1 MTPEKA
7 KISITGVFLESADG
21 GFMAYL
27 SEIPEVATEGDSIE
41 EAERNLFHMLPD
53 VLEVKN
59 EIIEEQRIIHGQ
71 SAGITKKFEFQLV

>member
-7 KISITGVFLESADG
+7 KISITGVFLKSADG

-27 SEIPEVATEGDSIE
+27 SEIPEVATEGETVE
-41 EAERNLFHMLPD
+41 EAEKNLIKILPD

-59 EIIEEQRIIHGQ
+59 EIIEEQRVIHGH
-71 SAGITKKFEFQLV
+71 AGITKKFEFQLV

>member
-27 SEIPEVATEGDSIE
+27 SEIPEVATEGDTIE
-41 EAERNLFHMLPD
+41 EAEQNLFNILPD
-53 VLEVKN
+53 VLEVRN
-59 EIIEEQRIIHGQ
+59 EIIAEQRVIHGQ
-71 SAGITKKFEFQLV
+71 TGITKKFEFQLV